1 MKVQSG
7 IKAMFWL
14 REIFGWILVAVA
26 LVVLRIGIKLAL
38 NTEDTKIVEASMV
51 LFASIGILRAGILL
65 IRISTTA
72 RICQIDRDADRNG

>member
-1 MKVQSG
+1 
-7 IKAMFWL
+7 MFWL

-26 LVVLRIGIKLAL
+26 LVVLRIGINLAL

-51 LFASIGILRAGILL
+51 LFAALGILRGGILL

-72 RICQIDRDADRNG
+72 RICQMDRDVDRNG

>member
-1 MKVQSG
+1 
-7 IKAMFWL
+7 MFWL

-26 LVVLRIGIKLAL
+26 LVVLRIGINLAL

-51 LFASIGILRAGILL
+51 LFAALGILRGGILL

-72 RICQIDRDADRNG
+72 RICQMDRDADRNG